1 MAAQPLTHRTSDRV
15 PSRKPRARS
24 PYSLLLAIGFVGLAA
39 LSGTAVRA
47 QVRQTWVG
55 SWMASPQPL
64 WNGDFP
70 LPTNVPFNLW
80 KQTIRMVI
88 RVSLGGHQVR
98 VTVSNEY
105 GSRPLVIGA
114 AGIALAAGETKT
126 VPGSGRPLTF
136 GGQPTVTVPPG
147 AKVVSDPADLDI
159 AALGGVAVSLYLPEQ
174 TPVSTFHWEGRQTAY
189 IGSGNL
195 VAADTIS
202 ATATLDS
209 RVFLSG
215 ILVNAKDAGTVVAL
229 GDSITDGAGSTPNA
243 NRRWPDF
250 LAERLVGQNVA
261 VLNAGISGA
270 QVLRDKMGVNALA
283 RFERDVLSQPGVK
296 AVIVLLGINDIG
308 WPESDLAP
316 RASKVR
322 AEDMI
327 AVYRQLI
334 TQARIHHV
342 RIIGATLTPF
352 EGSLEDTPI
361 EHYYSAEKDKIR
373 QAVNAWIRTSG
384 EFDAIVDFDAVTRDP
399 EHPERFLGKFD
410 SGDHLHPGDEGYRAM
425 ADAVDLQ
432 ALLGS
437 P

>member
-1 MAAQPLTHRTSDRV
+1 MHRTSDHIPPER
-15 PSRKPRARS
+15 SWGRS
-24 PYSLLLAIGFVGLAA
+24 PYSLLLAIGFVSLSV

-47 QVRQTWVG
+47 QDGQTWVG

-64 WNGDFP
+64 WDGDFP

-80 KQTIRMVI
+80 KQTIRMVT

-105 GSRPLVIGA
+105 GSHPLVIGA
-114 AGIALAAGETKT
+114 AGIALAAGEAKT

-136 GGQPTVTVPPG
+136 GGQPTVTIPPG
-147 AKVVSDPADLDI
+147 AKVVSDPANLDI

-174 TPVSTFHWEGRQTAY
+174 TPVSTFHWEGRQAAY

-195 VAADTIS
+195 VAADNIP

-215 ILVNAKDAGTVVAL
+215 ILVNAKDARTVVTL
-229 GDSITDGAGSTPNA
+229 GDSITDGAGSTPDA

-373 QAVNAWIRTSG
+373 HAVNAWIRTSG

>member
-1 MAAQPLTHRTSDRV
+1 MGLL
-15 PSRKPRARS
+15 
-24 PYSLLLAIGFVGLAA
+24 SLSV

-47 QVRQTWVG
+47 QDGQTWIG

-64 WNGDFP
+64 WHGDFP

-80 KQTIRMVI
+80 KQTIRMVTQ
-88 RVSLGGHQVR
+88 VSLGGHQVR
-98 VTVSNEY
+98 VTLSNEY
-105 GSRPLVIGA
+105 GSHPLVIGA
-114 AGIALAAGETKT
+114 AGVALAAGEAKT

-136 GGQPTVTVPPG
+136 GGQPTVTIPPG

-159 AALGGVAVSLYLPEQ
+159 AALGSVAVSLYLPEQ

-195 VAADTIS
+195 VSADTIP

-215 ILVNAKDAGTVVAL
+215 ILVNAKDARTVVAL

-250 LAERLVGQNVA
+250 LAERLAGQNVA

-308 WPESDLAP
+308 WPESSFAP
-316 RASKVR
+316 HVAKVR

-342 RIIGATLTPF
+342 RVIGATLTPF

-361 EHYYSAEKDKIR
+361 AHYYSAEKDKIR

-399 EHPERFLGKFD
+399 EHPERFLSKFD

-432 ALLGS
+432 SLLGS
-437 P
+437 F

>member
-1 MAAQPLTHRTSDRV
+1 
-15 PSRKPRARS
+15 
-24 PYSLLLAIGFVGLAA
+24 
-39 LSGTAVRA
+39 
-47 QVRQTWVG
+47 
-55 SWMASPQPL
+55 MASPQPL
-64 WNGDFP
+64 WDGDFP

-80 KQTIRMVI
+80 KQTVRMVT

-98 VTVSNEY
+98 VTLSNEY
-105 GSRPLVIGA
+105 GSHPLVIGA
-114 AGIALAAGETKT
+114 AGIALAAGEAKT
-126 VPGSGRPLTF
+126 VPGSGQPLMF
-136 GGQPTVTVPPG
+136 GGQSTATIPPG
-147 AKVVSDPADLDI
+147 AKLVSDPANLDI
-159 AALGGVAVSLYLPEQ
+159 APLGSVAVSLYLPKQ

-195 VAADTIS
+195 VSADNIQ

-215 ILVNAKDAGTVVAL
+215 ILVNAKDARTVVAL

-250 LAERLVGQNVA
+250 LAERLAGQNVA

-308 WPESDLAP
+308 WPESDFAP
-316 RASKVR
+316 HAAKVR

-361 EHYYSAEKDKIR
+361 AYYYSAEKDKIR
-373 QAVNAWIRTSG
+373 QTVNAWIRTSG

-399 EHPERFLGKFD
+399 RHPERFLSKFD

>member
-1 MAAQPLTHRTSDRV
+1 
-15 PSRKPRARS
+15 
-24 PYSLLLAIGFVGLAA
+24 
-39 LSGTAVRA
+39 
-47 QVRQTWVG
+47 
-55 SWMASPQPL
+55 MASPQPL

-80 KQTIRMVI
+80 KQTVRMVT

-98 VTVSNEY
+98 VTLSNEY
-105 GSRPLVIGA
+105 GSHPLVIGA
-114 AGIALAAGETKT
+114 AGIALAAGEAKT
-126 VPGSGRPLTF
+126 VSGSGRPLTF
-136 GGQPTVTVPPG
+136 GAQTTVTIPAG

-159 AALGGVAVSLYLPEQ
+159 APLGRVAVSLYLPEQ

-195 VAADTIS
+195 VGADTIP

-215 ILVNAKDAGTVVAL
+215 ILVNAKDARTIVAL
-229 GDSITDGAGSTPNA
+229 GDSITDGGASTPNA

-283 RFERDVLSQPGVK
+283 RFERDVLRQPGVK

-308 WPESDLAP
+308 WPGSDLAP
-316 RASKVR
+316 QASKVR
-322 AEDMI
+322 AEDLI

-334 TQARIHHV
+334 TQARIHRV

-373 QAVNAWIRTSG
+373 QAVNVWIRTSG

-399 EHPERFLGKFD
+399 RHPERLLGKFD

-425 ADAVDLQ
+425 ADAIDLQ